1 VDRCSECNKRLSM
14 SGSSPRTRRHK
25 QPDPSLW
32 LCATCGR
39 AKALGRG
46 SGAAAAQ
53 AKSGVAMTQSEI
65 AERLGLSVWQVR
77 EAERSAKEKLRASD
91 LALEVYLHWTTP

>member
-1 VDRCSECNKRLSM
+1 
-14 SGSSPRTRRHK
+14 
-25 QPDPSLW
+25 
-32 LCATCGR
+32 
-39 AKALGRG
+39 
-46 SGAAAAQ
+46 
-53 AKSGVAMTQSEI
+53 MTQSEI